1 MANRGGQRTWRLP
14 AWCLSWLRGPTSQW
28 ATPLGR
34 QSEHKKLGSVA
45 KALQEAL
52 NSIPEAFAL
61 WDADDNMILFNQNYA
76 DVHGLDT
83 EQLTQLGNR
92 SNLRHLLSNIV
103 VQQQASADGQAGDF
117 EAELKDGRWLR
128 ISERRTSEGGWV
140 LTAFDI
146 TAVKAQKAI
155 DRKNED
161 ALRRAVEGLEKSQAQ
176 LADLAHKYATEKVRA
191 EGSNRAKSE
200 FLANMSHELR
210 TPLNAI
216 IGFSEIM
223 AGQMYGPLGDKR
235 YQDYAHDILGSGQHL
250 LALINDILDMSKIEA
265 GKLNLRFEPIHLEDV
280 IEDATRLVR
289 ENAQAAGLGLNLD
302 LQALPETEA
311 DYRAIKQ
318 VLLNLLSNAIKFTPR
333 NGLVTVRARRETG
346 PNGARVKI
354 AVIDTGIGIFEED
367 LQRLAQPFEQ
377 IERQLA
383 KTQQGSGLGLALT
396 KSLIELHKGRLT
408 IESSPGEGTQVTIT
422 LPVRQ
427 PRTASAA

>member
-1 MANRGGQRTWRLP
+1 MAHLSGQTDRNWPRQ
-14 AWCLSWLRGPTSQW
+14 AMSKWYDRILRSASNLIKPRPNK
-28 ATPLGR
+28 PLGV
-34 QSEHKKLGSVA
+34 VA
-45 KALQEAL
+45 RALQEAL

-61 WDADDNMILFNQNYA
+61 WDSSGKMILYNRNYA
-76 DVHGLDT
+76 EVYGLDSAGIA
-83 EQLTQLGNR
+83 QLGDR
-92 SNLRHLLSNIV
+92 TNLRQLLGKVMVN
-103 VQQQASADGQAGDF
+103 QQPSVDGQPGDF
-117 EAELKDGRWLR
+117 EAELKDGRWVR

-146 TAVKAQKAI
+146 TAAKAQKEV
-155 DRKNED
+155 DRLNED

-176 LADLAHKYATEKVRA
+176 LADLAHKYAAEKIRA
-191 EGSNRAKSE
+191 EGSNKAKSE

-223 AGQMYGPLGDKR
+223 AGEMYGPLGDKR
-235 YQDYAHDILGSGQHL
+235 YHDYSHDILGSGQHL

-265 GKLNLRFEPIHLEDV
+265 GKLSLRFEPIHLEDV

-289 ENAQAAGLGLNLD
+289 KNAQKAGLSLNLD
-302 LQALPETEA
+302 LRDLPSTEA

-333 NGLVTVRARRETG
+333 NGSITVSARPEPG
-346 PNGARVKI
+346 PNGGMVMVR
-354 AVIDTGIGIFEED
+354 VIDTGIGIFEED

-377 IERQLA
+377 IESQLA

-396 KSLIELHKGRLT
+396 KSLIELHKGSLL
-408 IESSPGEGTQVTIT
+408 IESSPGEGTQVIVG

-427 PRTASAA
+427 SKSAEAA

>member
-1 MANRGGQRTWRLP
+1 MANRGGQRSGRLP
-14 AWCLSWLRGPTSQW
+14 GWAMGWALDLPSQFS
-28 ATPLGR
+28 AGLGR
-34 QSEHKKLGSVA
+34 RRERRKLGFVA

-61 WDADDNMILFNQNYA
+61 WDAGGNMILFNQNYA

-83 EQLTQLGNR
+83 DQLTQVSNR
-92 SNLRHLLSNIV
+92 ANLRNLLSKIV
-103 VQQQASADGQAGDF
+103 VQKQASADGQAGDF

-146 TAVKAQKAI
+146 TAVKAQKEI
-155 DRKNED
+155 DRQNED
-161 ALRRAVEGLEKSQAQ
+161 ALRRAVEGLEKSQGQ
-176 LADLAHKYATEKVRA
+176 LADLAHKYAAEKIRA
-191 EGSNRAKSE
+191 EGSNKAKSE

-223 AGQMYGPLGDKR
+223 AAQMYGPLGDRR
-235 YQDYAHDILGSGQHL
+235 YHDYAHDILGSGQHL

-289 ENAQAAGLGLNLD
+289 ENAQSAGLTLNLD
-302 LQALPETEA
+302 LENLPETEA

-333 NGLVTVRARRETG
+333 NGKVTVMARAE
-346 PNGARVKI
+346 PSANGGQVKVS
-354 AVIDTGIGIFEED
+354 VIDTGIGIFEED

-377 IERQLA
+377 IESQLA

-396 KSLIELHKGRLT
+396 KSLVELHRGSLS
-408 IESSPGEGTQVTIT
+408 IDSHPGEGTEVTVT

-427 PRTASAA
+427 TKIASAA

>member
-1 MANRGGQRTWRLP
+1 MAHVSGQTDRHWPRQAMSKWHVRVLQSVFNLINPQPNKT
-14 AWCLSWLRGPTSQW
+14 
-28 ATPLGR
+28 LGV
-34 QSEHKKLGSVA
+34 LA
-45 KALQEAL
+45 KALQEGL

-61 WDADDNMILFNQNYA
+61 WDSSGKMILFNHNYA
-76 DVHGLDT
+76 EVYGLDNAGIA
-83 EQLTQLGNR
+83 QLGDR
-92 SNLRHLLSNIV
+92 ANLRQLLSKV
-103 VQQQASADGQAGDF
+103 VVNQQPSIDGQPGDF
-117 EAELKDGRWLR
+117 EAVLKDGRWLR

-146 TAVKAQKAI
+146 TAAKAQKEV
-155 DRKNED
+155 DRLNED
-161 ALRRAVEGLEKSQAQ
+161 ALRRAVDGLEKSQAQ
-176 LADLAHKYATEKVRA
+176 LADLAHKYAAEKIRA
-191 EGSNRAKSE
+191 EGSNKAKSE

-223 AGQMYGPLGDKR
+223 AGEMYGPLGDKR
-235 YQDYAHDILGSGQHL
+235 YHDYSHDILGSGQHL

-265 GKLNLRFEPIHLEDV
+265 GKLSLRFEPIHLEDV

-289 ENAQAAGLGLNLD
+289 KNAQKAGLSLNLD
-302 LQALPETEA
+302 LRDLPSTEA

-333 NGLVTVRARRETG
+333 NGSITVSARPEPG
-346 PNGARVKI
+346 PNGGMVMVR
-354 AVIDTGIGIFEED
+354 VIDTGIGIFEED

-377 IERQLA
+377 IESQLA

-396 KSLIELHKGRLT
+396 KSLIELHKGSLV
-408 IESSPGEGTQVTIT
+408 IESSPGEGTQVIVG

-427 PRTASAA
+427 SKNAEAA

>member
-1 MANRGGQRTWRLP
+1 
-14 AWCLSWLRGPTSQW
+14 
-28 ATPLGR
+28 
-34 QSEHKKLGSVA
+34 
-45 KALQEAL
+45 
-52 NSIPEAFAL
+52 
-61 WDADDNMILFNQNYA
+61 MILYNRNYA
-76 DVHGLDT
+76 EVYGLDSAGIA
-83 EQLTQLGNR
+83 QLGDR
-92 SNLRHLLSNIV
+92 TNLRQLLGKV
-103 VQQQASADGQAGDF
+103 VVNQQPSVDGQPGDF
-117 EAELKDGRWLR
+117 EAELKDGRWVR

-146 TAVKAQKAI
+146 TAAKAQKEV
-155 DRKNED
+155 DRLNED

-176 LADLAHKYATEKVRA
+176 LADLAHKYAAEKIRA
-191 EGSNRAKSE
+191 EGSNKAKSE

-223 AGQMYGPLGDKR
+223 AGEMYGPLGDKR
-235 YQDYAHDILGSGQHL
+235 YHDYSHDILGSGQHL

-265 GKLNLRFEPIHLEDV
+265 GKLSLRFEPIHLEDV

-289 ENAQAAGLGLNLD
+289 KNAQKAGLSLNLD
-302 LQALPETEA
+302 LRDLPSTEA

-333 NGLVTVRARRETG
+333 NGSITVSARPEPG
-346 PNGARVKI
+346 PNGGMVMVR
-354 AVIDTGIGIFEED
+354 VIDTGIGIFEED

-377 IERQLA
+377 IESQLA

-396 KSLIELHKGRLT
+396 KSLIELHKGSLL
-408 IESSPGEGTQVTIT
+408 IESSPGEGTQVIVG

-427 PRTASAA
+427 SKSAEAA

>member
-1 MANRGGQRTWRLP
+1 MANRGGQRQDHLP
-14 AWCLSWLRGPTSQW
+14 SWALGLSSQLS
-28 ATPLGR
+28 TGLGR
-34 QSEHKKLGSVA
+34 RRSRNKQDRLA
-45 KALQEAL
+45 TALQEAL
-52 NSIPEAFAL
+52 ECIPEAFAL
-61 WDADDNMILFNQNYA
+61 WDAAGNMILFNQNYA

-83 EQLTQLGNR
+83 AQLTQF
-92 SNLRHLLSNIV
+92 SDQVSLRQHLSNMMV
-103 VQQQASADGQAGDF
+103 HQQACADGQAGDI

-128 ISERRTSEGGWV
+128 VSERRTRDGGWV
-140 LTAFDI
+140 VTAFDI
-146 TAVKAQKAI
+146 TAAMAKKEI
-155 DRKNED
+155 DRQNED
-161 ALRRAVEGLEKSQAQ
+161 ALRRAVEGLEKSQGQ
-176 LADLAHKYATEKVRA
+176 LADLAHKYAAEKVRA

-223 AGQMYGPLGDKR
+223 AAQMYGPLGDKR
-235 YQDYAHDILGSGQHL
+235 YHDYAHDILGSGQHL

-280 IEDATRLVR
+280 IEDAARLVR
-289 ENAQAAGLGLNLD
+289 KNAQAAGLDLNLD
-302 LQALPETEA
+302 LEDLPETEA

-333 NGLVTVRARRETG
+333 NGTVTVKARAESS
-346 PNGARVKI
+346 PNGGRVKFS
-354 AVIDTGIGIFEED
+354 VIDTGIGIFAED

-377 IERQLA
+377 IESQLA

-396 KSLIELHKGRLT
+396 KSLIELHRGSLT
-408 IESSPGEGTQVTIT
+408 IDSHPGEGTAVTVT

-427 PRTASAA
+427 AKIASAA